1 MSAHYIRVAW
11 KHQEASEPIVL
22 YSELDARRH
31 ELRKVEV
38 FLDGRMGYAC
48 RAFERGGSR
57 LAKMAMPALA
67 ELALDPQFEPHE
79 ITARE
84 FEAAW
89 QMAVRTRVD
98 VTRYDAAY
106 GP

>member
-11 KHQEASEPIVL
+11 QHQEASEPIML
-22 YSELDARRH
+22 YSELDGERR

-38 FLDGRMGYAC
+38 FRDGRMGYAC

-57 LAKMAMPALA
+57 LAKMAMPPLA
-67 ELALDPQFEPHE
+67 EIAGDPQFEPHE

-89 QMAVRTRVD
+89 QMAVRTRVH
-98 VTRYDAAY
+98 VASYELAY